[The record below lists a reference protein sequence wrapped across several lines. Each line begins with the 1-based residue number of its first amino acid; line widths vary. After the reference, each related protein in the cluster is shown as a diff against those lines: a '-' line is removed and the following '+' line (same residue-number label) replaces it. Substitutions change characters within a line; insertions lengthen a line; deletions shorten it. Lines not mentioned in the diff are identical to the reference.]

1 MFPLNIKPYQQ
12 PVLNN
17 DKPYQQPVLNLAPSR
32 AKQWL
37 SCPLSAVLSHKLS
50 KSSTVGGAFIETD
63 SLNEQYAAFIQQ
75 GVLAHKCAEELFK
88 HIYFGAPL
96 DNLSNYP
103 QEVIQT
109 ADKYN
114 LMIQRVVYESGGKI
128 IYLNTEQDV
137 NIELDMNAK
146 KAGVICSGKYDAAVI
161 TTSSIHIFDL
171 KYGVNDEVGAMNNV
185 QLMLYAV
192 GMYQQYKHMFTD
204 TINIVLH
211 VYSPRQEQAYSVYQ
225 LSSEQLMS
233 WFNNTVIPIVDEIAK
248 LDLNKVMS
256 NPSVE
261 TCKGTHCNGY
271 VLGRC
276 NRCKQW
282 AFNQMGAS
290 SSNVLPNEKELKEEV
305 RLRDFINGFM
315 ENSKNSTIDEIE
327 NGRMIDGLYI
337 EKKLVRGM
345 PKDKVGKQAVISRLE
360 NIPEFENIE
369 CFDKSPKPIYYIE
382 QVLGKEQ
389 TAKLLGDLVE
399 LNERKKLKLT
409 K

>member
-12 PVLNN
+12 PVI
-17 DKPYQQPVLNLAPSR
+17 NLAPSR

-37 SCPLSAVLSHKLS
+37 SCPLSAVLTQELNKPSV
-50 KSSTVGGAFIETD
+50 VGSAFIETD
-63 SLNEQYAAFIQQ
+63 SLNEQYADFIQQ
-75 GVLAHKCAEELFK
+75 GVLAHKYAEQLFN
-88 HIYFGAPL
+88 HVYFGVPL
-96 DNLSNYP
+96 EPMNLP
-103 QEVIQT
+103 DEIIQA

-114 LMIQRVVYESGGKI
+114 LMIQRVVYESREKI
-128 IYLNTEQDV
+128 IYLGAEKDV

-171 KYGVNDEVGAMNNV
+171 KYGVNDEVGATNNV

-204 TINIVLH
+204 AIDIILH

-225 LSSEQLMS
+225 LSSEQLIS
-233 WFNNTVIPIVDEIAK
+233 WFNNTVLPCVDEIAK

-290 SSNVLPNEKELKEEV
+290 SSSVIPNEKELTEEV
-305 RLRDFINGFM
+305 HLRDFVNGFI
-315 ENSKNSTIDEIE
+315 ENSKNSTINELE
-327 NGRMIDGLYI
+327 KGRVIDGLYI
-337 EKKLVRGM
+337 EKKMVRGM
-345 PKDKVGKQAVISRLE
+345 PRDKNGKQAVIDRLE
-360 NIPEFENIE
+360 HTPELANIE
-369 CFDKSPKPIYYIE
+369 CYDKSPKPINYFE
-382 QVLGKEQ
+382 KVLGKEE
-389 TAKLLGDLVE
+389 TAKLLGDVLDIN
-399 LNERKKLKLT
+399 LRKKLKLN

>member
-1 MFPLNIKPYQQ
+1 MFMLNIK
-12 PVLNN
+12 
-17 DKPYQQPVLNLAPSR
+17 PVLNLAPSR

-37 SCPLSAVLSHKLS
+37 SCPLSAVLSQKLS

-63 SLNEQYAAFIQQ
+63 SLNEQYATFIQQ
-75 GVLAHKCAEELFK
+75 GVLAHKYAEQLFN
-88 HIYFGAPL
+88 HVYFGAPIEPM
-96 DNLSNYP
+96 NLP
-103 QEVIQT
+103 DEIIQ
-109 ADKYN
+109 AVKMYN
-114 LMIQRVVYESGGKI
+114 LMIQHVVYELMEKI
-128 IYLNTEQDV
+128 IYLGAEKDV
-137 NIELDMNAK
+137 NIELSEKAK

-161 TTSSIHIFDL
+161 TTSAIHVFDL
-171 KYGVNDEVGAMNNV
+171 KYGENDEVGAMNNA

-192 GMYQQYKHMFTD
+192 GLYQQYERMFID
-204 TINIVLH
+204 TIDIVLH

-225 LSSEQLMS
+225 LSSEELMS
-233 WFNNTVIPIVDEIAK
+233 WFNNTVLPCVDEIAK

-282 AFNQMGAS
+282 AFNQMSAS
-290 SSNVLPNEKELKEEV
+290 SSSVIPNEKELTEEV
-305 RLRDFINGFM
+305 HLRDFVNGFI
-315 ENSKNSTIDEIE
+315 ENSKNSTINELE
-327 NGRMIDGLYI
+327 NGRVIDGLYC
-337 EKKLVRGM
+337 EKKMVRGM
-345 PKDKVGKQAVISRLE
+345 PKDKTGKQAVIARLE
-360 NIPEFENIE
+360 SIPELSNIE
-369 CFDKSPKPIYYIE
+369 CFDKSPKPIHYFE

-389 TAKLLGDLVE
+389 TAKILGDVVE